1 VQLPFSSASEPRNDA
16 APAEAPS
23 PHVGSATHPL
33 FGGWSAT
40 RWQYTSLAAPERVA
54 DVVADLGGSVTLS
67 LTATAFILA
76 FDVAGRGKHSVS
88 GACEVRGDE
97 LLLRP
102 EGIAAPQQVRFRQN
116 GDTLSLQSDA
126 SGWDF
131 DGAGRDQDAAFVAVL
146 VRL

>member
-1 VQLPFSSASEPRNDA
+1 MQLPFSPAGEPRNDP
-16 APAEAPS
+16 APAEAS
-23 PHVGSATHPL
+23 SHVGSATL
-33 FGGWSAT
+33 QVFGGWSAT
-40 RWQYTSLAAPERVA
+40 RWQYTSLTPPERVA
-54 DVVADLGGSVTLS
+54 DVVCDLGGSVTLS

-76 FDVAGRGKHSVS
+76 FDVNGRGKHTVS

-97 LLLRP
+97 LLLHPDGAESAHRL
-102 EGIAAPQQVRFRQN
+102 RFRQN

-131 DGAGRDQDAAFVAVL
+131 DGSGRDQDAAFVAVL

>member
-1 VQLPFSSASEPRNDA
+1 M
-16 APAEAPS
+16 PAEAAPPRGGAVS
-23 PHVGSATHPL
+23 HPV

-40 RWQYTSLAAPERVA
+40 RWQYTSVASPERVA
-54 DVVADLGGSVTLS
+54 DVVCDLGGSVTLS
-67 LTATAFILA
+67 LTATTFILA
-76 FDVAGRGKHSVS
+76 TDVAGRGIHSVS

-102 EGIAAPQQVRFRQN
+102 EGSDGPERVRFRQN
-116 GDTLSLQSDA
+116 GDTLSLQSDV

-131 DGAGRDQDAAFVAVL
+131 DGNGEDQAAAFVAVL

>member
-1 VQLPFSSASEPRNDA
+1 MQLPFSPAGEPRNDP

-23 PHVGSATHPL
+23 SHVGSATHPV

-40 RWQYTSLAAPERVA
+40 RWQYSSLAAPERLA

-88 GACEVRGDE
+88 GTCEVHGDD

-102 EGIAAPQQVRFRQN
+102 EGASGAHRLRFRHN

-131 DGAGRDQDAAFVAVL
+131 DGTGQDQDAAFVAVL

>member
-1 VQLPFSSASEPRNDA
+1 MQLPRFSAPPADNPPSDDA
-16 APAEAPS
+16 AGS
-23 PHVGSATHPL
+23 HSGSATHPV

-40 RWQYTSLAAPERVA
+40 RWQYSSLQTPEQVA
-54 DVVADLGGSVTLS
+54 DVVCDLGGSVTLS

-88 GACEVRGDE
+88 GVCEVRGDE

-102 EGIAAPQQVRFRQN
+102 EGTAAPHRVRFRQN

-131 DGAGRDQDAAFVAVL
+131 DGNGEDQAAAFVAVL

>member
-1 VQLPFSSASEPRNDA
+1 VQLPLSPAGEPRNDPT
-16 APAEAPS
+16 PAEAPS
-23 PHVGSATHPL
+23 PPAGATAHPL

-40 RWQYTSLAAPERVA
+40 RWQYTSLTAPERVA

-76 FDVAGRGKHSVS
+76 FDVHGRGKQSIS
-88 GACEVRGDE
+88 GACEVHGDE
-97 LLLRP
+97 MLLRP
-102 EGIAAPQQVRFRQN
+102 EKAAGAHRLRFRQS

-131 DGAGRDQDAAFVAVL
+131 DGTGQDQDAAFVAVL

>member
-1 VQLPFSSASEPRNDA
+1 VQLPRYPAAAPQSDA
-16 APAEAPS
+16 APSGATPRDTAP
-23 PHVGSATHPL
+23 TIHPL

-40 RWQYTSLAAPERVA
+40 RWQYTRLTAPAQVA
-54 DVVADLGGSVTLS
+54 DVVTDLGGSVTLS

-76 FDVAGRGKHSVS
+76 SDVDGRGKQSVS
-88 GACEVRGDE
+88 GACEVRGEE

-102 EGIAAPQQVRFRQN
+102 EGMERPHRLRFRQS

-131 DGAGRDQDAAFVAVL
+131 DGTGRDQEAAFVAVL

>member
-1 VQLPFSSASEPRNDA
+1 VQLPRYPAA
-16 APAEAPS
+16 APQSDPAPAGAAS
-23 PHVGSATHPL
+23 RDTAPAIHPL

-40 RWQYTSLAAPERVA
+40 RWQYTSSAHPDRIA
-54 DVVADLGGSVTLS
+54 DVVCDLGGSVTLS
-67 LTATAFILA
+67 LTARAFILA
-76 FDVAGRGKHSVS
+76 FDVSGRGKHTVS

-102 EGIAAPQQVRFRQN
+102 EGMERPHRLRIRQN

-131 DGAGRDQDAAFVAVL
+131 DGTGQDQEAAFVAVL

>member
-1 VQLPFSSASEPRNDA
+1 MPAAA
-16 APAEAPS
+16 APPRSAP
-23 PHVGSATHPL
+23 ATHPV

-40 RWQYTSLAAPERVA
+40 RWQYTSAASPQRVA
-54 DVVADLGGSVTLS
+54 DVVCDLGGSVTLS

-76 FDVAGRGKHSVS
+76 IDVAGRGIHSVS

-97 LLLRP
+97 LLLRSDGADGP
-102 EGIAAPQQVRFRQN
+102 ERVRFRQN
-116 GDTLSLQSDA
+116 GDTLSLQSDV

-131 DGAGRDQDAAFVAVL
+131 DNSGEDQAAAFVAVL

>member
-1 VQLPFSSASEPRNDA
+1 MQLPRFSAPPAESPPSDDA
-16 APAEAPS
+16 AGAHS
-23 PHVGSATHPL
+23 GSATHPV

-40 RWQYTSLAAPERVA
+40 RWQYSSLQAPEQIA
-54 DVVADLGGSVTLS
+54 DVVCDLGGSVTLS

-76 FDVAGRGKHSVS
+76 FDVVGRGKHSVS

-102 EGIAAPQQVRFRQN
+102 EGTAAPHRVRFRQN

-126 SGWDF
+126 SAWDF
-131 DGAGRDQDAAFVAVL
+131 GGTGEDQAAAFVAVL

>member
-1 VQLPFSSASEPRNDA
+1 MRLPRSSVGMGEGGAQPEDA
-16 APAEAPS
+16 ALRG
-23 PHVGSATHPL
+23 GSAGHPL

-40 RWQYTSLAAPERVA
+40 RWQYRSAADPGRVV
-54 DVVADLGGSVTLS
+54 DVVTDRAGSVTLS

-76 FDVAGRGKHSVS
+76 ADVPGRGKHSIS

-97 LLLRP
+97 LLL
-102 EGIAAPQQVRFRQN
+102 APDGGDGAERVRFRQV
-116 GDTLSLQSDA
+116 GDTLSLRSEA

-131 DGAGRDQDAAFVAVL
+131 DGNGKDQDAAFVAVL